1 MTERNKE
8 QLYDIVAGLIDL
20 EMKREIN
27 QCDAMKEPI
36 PKELDEKQRAL
47 IRELEA
53 ERKAEKRVYRR
64 KRGIQTVAAILLCTT
79 LTVGTSMGVSEGFR
93 KKVFQIFNYEQDGAI
108 ALRAEEEALIGS
120 WSDYWYPTYLPEGFN
135 MVGAEETDHFIL
147 YQNEAGSEIRMF
159 ENNPDNV
166 PVFDIDTF
174 EKREI
179 DIGAY
184 DGNLF
189 TSNIDKTIYVIWTTE
204 SRVMLMTFK
213 ELRDENQIKNIL
225 EGLEYIK

>member
-120 WSDYWYPTYLPEGFN
+120 WSGYWYPTYLPEGFKL
-135 MVGAEETDHFIL
+135 MEADEMDHFLLFRNDQDEEIRL
-147 YQNEAGSEIRMF
+147 YENDSQNTFSLDTDTLEKRQIKIGVHDGSLFIGDDIGCSIAVWMTDTKTMCLYVIGLNESSEI
-159 ENNPDNV
+159 E
-166 PVFDIDTF
+166 
-174 EKREI
+174 
-179 DIGAY
+179 
-184 DGNLF
+184 
-189 TSNIDKTIYVIWTTE
+189 
-204 SRVMLMTFK
+204 
-213 ELRDENQIKNIL
+213 NIL
-225 EGLEYIK
+225 DGLEYVK

>member
-147 YQNEAGSEIRMF
+147 YQNEAGSEIRIF
-159 ENNPDNV
+159 ENSPDNV

>member
-1 MTERNKE
+1 
-8 QLYDIVAGLIDL
+8 
-20 EMKREIN
+20 
-27 QCDAMKEPI
+27 
-36 PKELDEKQRAL
+36 
-47 IRELEA
+47 
-53 ERKAEKRVYRR
+53 
-64 KRGIQTVAAILLCTT
+64 
-79 LTVGTSMGVSEGFR
+79 
-93 KKVFQIFNYEQDGAI
+93 
-108 ALRAEEEALIGS
+108 
-120 WSDYWYPTYLPEGFN
+120 